1 MKSALN
7 WAVHVDLSLRFSST
21 SSSTNAKLAR
31 WFPSSVL
38 ARCRLRFAQQSVSG
52 VPPSATV
59 TAERVKTEK
68 AQRSTKVARLS
79 ALKFVPRVGSILRV
93 DFVDLQWIHDKIQ
106 RPFTCG
112 RRLQDVVIDTILDV
126 LLPSDL
132 HMVEIVHRE
141 SKWFSRHNR
150 RCGLD
155 QSWFFCMGWPH
166 NALSLSL

>member
-38 ARCRLRFAQQSVSG
+38 ARCRLRFTQQSVLG

-79 ALKFVPRVGSILRV
+79 ALKFVPRVGSILWV
-93 DFVDLQWIHDKIQ
+93 DLVDLQLNPRQDPASLHLWTSSAGCRDRH
-106 RPFTCG
+106 TSG
-112 RRLQDVVIDTILDV
+112 RT
-126 LLPSDL
+126 PS
-132 HMVEIVHRE
+132 V
-141 SKWFSRHNR
+141 
-150 RCGLD
+150 
-155 QSWFFCMGWPH
+155 
-166 NALSLSL
+166 